1 MIRASC
7 DLYNPLLVLDIPATP
22 LSTTF
27 AIHVD
32 TMFGSQTTVQIRESA
47 TSWDLSPNLLPQ
59 LCLLAEILPENI
71 VKNVKKTS
79 FLEVYR

>member
-1 MIRASC
+1 
-7 DLYNPLLVLDIPATP
+7 LVLDIPATP

-59 LCLLAEILPENI
+59 LCLLAEILP
-71 VKNVKKTS
+71 KT
-79 FLEVYR
+79 